1 MNSAKQQDTR
11 LTLRNQF
18 HFFTLTMKVSERECK
33 NTIPFKVAPKKIQL
47 SRNLTK
53 EEKDLTC

>member
-1 MNSAKQQDTR
+1 MNIQISVAF
-11 LTLRNQF
+11 LHINNE
-18 HFFTLTMKVSERECK
+18 MSERECK

-53 EEKDLTC
+53 EEKDLIC